1 MNALPRAAAAIA
13 AAALL
18 LPAAATAA
26 PEKAKQIDST
36 GPAPSTPPFIGK
48 AAKAHPIAG
57 IRPAWQ
63 DPFMA
68 RNPLNS
74 VHNDA
79 WQTDVYTQFPGPLGK
94 SPQTLSTSIGRT
106 CITLRFDSK
115 GRLIGSCTNLTDG
128 PGLYLLDPITLDTL
142 AFMQLPYV
150 PPSPGTNPA
159 TNTTG
164 GAYFYLDDENRVGLA
179 ASNRQIL
186 VVAVDDSGSSPQF
199 KQVAS
204 YDPTPCLQPD
214 ERMPSALPD
223 RTGRLWFV
231 GRTKG
236 TVGVLDPATGKC
248 GSTLLNE
255 EIENSFAVASDGVYI
270 VSDKRMYKFRAGA
283 GLKPRLVWK
292 SKYRNSGVQKP
303 GQFNA
308 GSGTTPTLL
317 WPLGRRTKST
327 KPGFLAI
334 TDNAN
339 PMDVVVYRAADK
351 LGHGRKRAVCTVP
364 VFRKGASDTENSLT
378 GMGRSLYVENNYG
391 YDLQKW
397 NDVISG
403 PAGPVPIGGD
413 RSQVSVPGVARI
425 DVNAN
430 GSGCRKVWTNN
441 SVRAPSVVPKGNT
454 RNGLLYFYE
463 NLKDLKVPDSD
474 PWYWT
479 AVDRRSGKVVWKQMA
494 GYGGR
499 YKNHY
504 AGIAL
509 ARNPAGGKTTLY
521 VGGIGGIMALGDAP

>member
-1 MNALPRAAAAIA
+1 MALPCRAAAAA
-13 AAALL
+13 AVLASLVAA
-18 LPAAATAA
+18 PVAASAAT
-26 PEKAKQIDST
+26 PIQNT
-36 GPAPSTPPFIGK
+36 GPAPSTPPYIG
-48 AAKAHPIAG
+48 HPATPHAVG
-57 IRPAWQ
+57 GVRPAWQ

-68 RNPLNS
+68 LDPRNS

-79 WQTDVYTQFPGPLGK
+79 WQTDVYTQYGGPLGK

-106 CITLRFDSK
+106 CITLTFDPK

-128 PGLYLLDPITLDTL
+128 PGLYLLDPVTLDTL

-150 PPSPGTNPA
+150 PPPPGTNPA

-164 GAYFYLDDENRVGLA
+164 GAYFYLDDKNRVVLA

-186 VVAVDDSGSSPQF
+186 VVGVDDSGSSPQF

-223 RTGRLWFV
+223 KSGRIWFV

-236 TVGVLDPATGKC
+236 TVGVLDPAIGKC
-248 GSTLLNE
+248 GSVLLNE
-255 EIENSFAVASDGVYI
+255 EIENSFAIGSDGVYI
-270 VSDKRMYKFRAGA
+270 VTDKRMYKFRAGA
-283 GLKPRLVWK
+283 GLKPRVIWR

-317 WPLGRRTKST
+317 WPFGKRTKST
-327 KPGFLAI
+327 KPGFVAV

-351 LGHGRKRAVCTVP
+351 VPKGRKRVVCTVP
-364 VFRKGASDTENSLT
+364 VFRKGGSDTENSLT
-378 GMGRSLYVENNYG
+378 GMGHSLYVENNYG

-403 PAGPVPIGGD
+403 PTGPIPIGGD

-425 DVNAN
+425 DIKPD

-463 NLKDLKVPDSD
+463 NLKDPKVHDSD

-479 AVDRRSGKVVWKQMA
+479 AVDRRSGKVVWKRLA
-494 GYGGR
+494 GYGGL
-499 YKNHY
+499 YNNHY
-504 AGIAL
+504 AGIAIGR
-509 ARNPAGGKTTLY
+509 APGGGKPTLY
-521 VGGIGGIMALGDAP
+521 LGGIGGVMALRDG

>member
-1 MNALPRAAAAIA
+1 MTALARAAAVLG

-18 LPAAATAA
+18 SAAPAAAA
-26 PEKAKQIDST
+26 PQPAQPIQNT
-36 GPAPSTPPFIGK
+36 GPAPSTPPFIGSP
-48 AAKAHPIAG
+48 ATAHPVSG
-57 IRPAWQ
+57 VRPAWQ

-68 RNPLNS
+68 RNPRNS

-79 WQTDVYTQFPGPLGK
+79 WQTDVYTQFGGPLGSK
-94 SPQTLSTSIGRT
+94 PETLSTSIGRT
-106 CITLRFDSK
+106 CITLTFDSK

-128 PGLYLLDPITLDTL
+128 PALYLLDPVTLDTL

-150 PPSPGTNPA
+150 PPPAGTNPA

-164 GAYFYLDDENRVGLA
+164 GAYFYLDDKDRVVLA

-186 VVAVDDSGSSPQF
+186 VVAVDDTGSDPQF

-204 YDPTPCLQPD
+204 YDPTSCLQTD
-214 ERMPSALPD
+214 ERMPSTLPD
-223 RTGRLWFV
+223 SKGRLWFV
-231 GRTKG
+231 GRSEG
-236 TVGVLDPATGKC
+236 TVGVLDPKTRKC

-255 EIENSFAVASDGVYI
+255 EIENSFAIASDGIYI
-270 VSDKRMYKFRAGA
+270 VSDKSMYKFRAGA
-283 GLKPRLVWK
+283 GLKPKVVWK
-292 SKYRNSGVQKP
+292 AKYRNSGVTKP

-317 WPLGRRTKST
+317 WPTGRKRKGTR
-327 KPGFLAI
+327 PGFVAI
-334 TDNAN
+334 TDNAD

-351 LGHGRKRAVCTVP
+351 LARKQKRVVCTVP

-403 PAGPVPIGGD
+403 PVGPVPIGGD
-413 RSQVSVPGVARI
+413 RSQVSEPGVARI
-425 DVNAN
+425 DIKAD
-430 GSGCRKVWTNN
+430 GSGCRKVWTNTE
-441 SVRAPSVVPKGNT
+441 VRAPSVVPKGNS
-454 RNGLLYFYE
+454 RNGLLLFYE
-463 NLKDLKVPDSD
+463 NLKDPQVSDSD

-479 AVDRRSGKVVWKQMA
+479 AVDRRNGKVVWKQLA
-494 GYGGR
+494 GYGGL
-499 YKNHY
+499 YNNHY

-509 ARNPAGGKTTLY
+509 GRRAGKTTAYL
-521 VGGIGGIMALGDAP
+521 GGIGGIMALRDGPP